1 MPTPSEHIRKSPLRG
16 VWWVVVGLSI
26 ITLLAFAVYLIGL
39 WLFVF
44 GLLRKV
50 ATYTVVAVS
59 IAIVGCLAWYQRRR
73 FFSKPLFSLRSLLLL
88 PLLCAVGLWIV
99 YWVPRS
105 QPLST
110 DIAVVGYYRGLGLT
124 DGPGYMGKNWF
135 RLEFRE
141 GGIND
146 LPNGYREVDIDGL
159 GYNQYRGYYGT
170 GVLREEGLCM
180 VVEDGTEVR
189 ANHRSQLQR
198 AKFYDPNGAL
208 ISEIKDGVGKQ
219 ILCFSNGQ
227 RFLEAEF
234 VNGKWSGP
242 MRVWSRNGRLRC
254 EAYYRNG
261 TADGPCTFYFPN
273 GGIQIQGEHK
283 DGKEVGVWVHY
294 AEDGSVA
301 SRIDHDTLAG
311 VEPTHPPE
319 PETPEQRR

>member
-1 MPTPSEHIRKSPLRG
+1 MPTPSEHIRKSPSRG

-73 FFSKPLFSLRSLLLL
+73 FFSKPQFSLRSLLLL
-88 PLLCAVGLWIV
+88 PLLCAVGLQIV

-105 QPLST
+105 QPLSW
-110 DIAVVGYYRGLGLT
+110 DPGIVGYYRGLGLS
-124 DGPGYMGKNWF
+124 DEPGYMGKNWC
-135 RLEFRE
+135 RLEFRYAGSDGFL
-141 GGIND
+141 GG
-146 LPNGYREVDIDGL
+146 YWEVDIDGL
-159 GYNQYRGYYGT
+159 GYNQYRGYYLT

-180 VVEDGTEVR
+180 VVEEGTEVR
-189 ANHRSQLQR
+189 ARCREELHR

-208 ISEIKDGVGKQ
+208 ISEIIDGTGKQ

-234 VNGKWSGP
+234 VNGKSSGP
-242 MRVWSRNGRLRC
+242 VRVWSRNGRLRC
-254 EAYYRNG
+254 EAYDRNG
-261 TADGPCTFYFPN
+261 IADGPCTSYFPN
-273 GGIQIQGEHK
+273 GGVQNQGEYK

-301 SRIDHDTLAG
+301 SRINHDTLAG

-319 PETPEQRR
+319 PETPEQRQ

>member
-1 MPTPSEHIRKSPLRG
+1 MPTPSEHISKQRLRG
-16 VWWVVVGLSI
+16 VWRVVAGLSI
-26 ITLLAFAVYLIGL
+26 ITLLVFAVYLIGL

-73 FFSKPLFSLRSLLLL
+73 FFSKPQFSLRSLLLL
-88 PLLCAVGLWIV
+88 PLLTAVGLWIV

-105 QPLST
+105 QPLSWNPG
-110 DIAVVGYYRGLGLT
+110 IVGYYRGLGLT
-124 DGPGYMGKNWF
+124 DGPEYMGKNWF

-141 GGIND
+141 RGIDDLLGG
-146 LPNGYREVDIDGL
+146 YWEVDIDGL
-159 GYNQYRGYYGT
+159 GYNQYRGYYLT

-180 VVEDGTEVR
+180 VVEEGTEVR
-189 ANHRSQLQR
+189 ANYRAELQR

-254 EAYYRNG
+254 EGYYRNG
-261 TADGPCTFYFPN
+261 TADGPFTTYFAN
-273 GGIQIQGEHK
+273 GGLQYQGEYK
-283 DGKEVGVWVHY
+283 DGEEVGVWVHY

-301 SRIDHDTLAG
+301 SRINHDTLAG

-319 PETPEQRR
+319 PDTPEQRQ

>member
-1 MPTPSEHIRKSPLRG
+1 MPTPSEHISKSPLRG

-26 ITLLAFAVYLIGL
+26 IALLAFAVYLIGL
-39 WLFVF
+39 WLLVF

-50 ATYTVVAVS
+50 ATYTVFAMS
-59 IAIVGCLAWYQRRR
+59 IAIVGYLAWYQGRR
-73 FFSKPLFSLRSLLLL
+73 FFSKPQFSLRSLLLL

-99 YWVPRS
+99 YWMPRS
-105 QPLST
+105 QPLSW
-110 DIAVVGYYRGLGLT
+110 DPSIVGYYRGLGLT

-141 GGIND
+141 RGIDGLLGG
-146 LPNGYREVDIDGL
+146 YWEVDIDGL
-159 GYNQYRGYYGT
+159 GYNQYRGYYLT

-180 VVEDGTEVR
+180 VVEEGTEVR
-189 ANHRSQLQR
+189 AKYRAELQR
-198 AKFYDPNGAL
+198 AKFYGPNGAL

-234 VNGKWSGP
+234 NNGKCSGP
-242 MRVWSRNGRLRC
+242 MRVWGRNGRLRC

-261 TADGPCTFYFPN
+261 TADGPCTSYFPN
-273 GGIQIQGEHK
+273 GGVQYQGEYK
-283 DGKEVGVWVHY
+283 DNEEVGVCVHY
-294 AEDGSVA
+294 AEDGSIV
-301 SRIDHDTLAG
+301 SRIVHGTPAG
-311 VEPTHPPE
+311 AKPTHPPE